1 MIVINNIFED
11 EWILEFLKK
20 RNLLEQYLKSI
31 KMLTSWIFGKLDF
44 KIRQPKKNLIYSFR
58 INKQYRAF
66 CYFRDN
72 WIFVIFEINDHSN

>member
-66 CYFRDN
+66 WYFRDN